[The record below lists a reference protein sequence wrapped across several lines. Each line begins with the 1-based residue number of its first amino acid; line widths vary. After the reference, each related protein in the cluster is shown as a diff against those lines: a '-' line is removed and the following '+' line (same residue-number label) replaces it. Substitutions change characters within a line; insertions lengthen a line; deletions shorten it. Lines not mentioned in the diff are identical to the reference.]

1 MIQNSYIVTISV
13 LHMDEYYTAARWP
26 QMGDKAMLTPAGRTP
41 GGSVANASS
50 VCGALGGR
58 VFFYDVLSRSEG
70 NEFLLQDMEQYGIDT
85 SFVNFTEE
93 KIDSKCLII
102 VTGEEKT
109 ILCAM
114 PRKPVMA
121 LGPEQAELF
130 RNASVIYT
138 MLGAEYIIPDTMAAF
153 DDFKRHGAR
162 IALDV
167 EFICESTE
175 QRRFLEAADIL
186 FFNQFGFLQNRGDL
200 EEEEYL
206 EYLLNKGVDIIV
218 VTLGGNGC
226 RIKTRNEDLRIPV
239 YDIRVRDTNG
249 AGDTFNAAFLYGIQ
263 NHWTVKETGLFATA
277 AANYCVTQEGPRGG
291 AVSESIIRQ
300 FMGEH
305 CLLG

>member
-1 MIQNSYIVTISV
+1 MIPNNYIVAVSV

-50 VCGALGGR
+50 VCGTLGGQ
-58 VFFYDVLSRSEG
+58 VFFYDVLSRSEA
-70 NEFLLQDMEQYGIDT
+70 NDYLLRDLEQYHIDT
-85 SFVNFTEE
+85 SYVNFTEE

-114 PRKPVMA
+114 PRKPAMP
-121 LGPEQAELF
+121 LLPEQEDLF

-153 DDFKRHGAR
+153 EDFKRHGAR

-167 EFICESTE
+167 EFVCESTE

-186 FFNQFGFLQNRGDL
+186 FFNQFGFRQNRGDL

-206 EYLLNKGVDIIV
+206 EYLLKKGTEIIV
-218 VTLGGNGC
+218 VTLGSSGC
-226 RIKTRNEDLRIPV
+226 RIKTRDEDLRIPI
-239 YDIRVRDTNG
+239 YDIAVKDTNG

-263 NHWTVKETGLFATA
+263 NRWTLMETGLFATA
-277 AANYCVTQEGPRGG
+277 AANYCVTQDGPRGG
-291 AVSESIIRQ
+291 AVAESVIRR
-300 FMGEH
+300 FMREH
-305 CLLG
+305 HLLA